1 MEGERERRESE
12 KGRER
17 CIFVKV
23 GNFDTKF
30 CTFLSFDQNEIV
42 LPPYTIL
49 LTFPQRNCT
58 GMDSR
63 DSQYLQEGRG
73 HLNVNYTSIQ
83 SFINMLPHSL
93 VLKLCYCKI
102 LFKAKGI

>member
-1 MEGERERRESE
+1 MDRERWRERERGGRERE
-12 KGRER
+12 GGRER

-49 LTFPQRNCT
+49 LTFPPREIA
-58 GMDSR
+58 
-63 DSQYLQEGRG
+63 QEWTAATANIYR
-73 HLNVNYTSIQ
+73 
-83 SFINMLPHSL
+83 
-93 VLKLCYCKI
+93 
-102 LFKAKGI
+102 KGGDI